1 VRQIYPPQ
9 GGGEQLSLAG
19 LYAYPEESPHADG
32 RWLRANMITSADGAA
47 TADGRSGG
55 LSGEADRMVFGLLRA
70 LADVVLVGAGT
81 VRAEAY
87 RPVKIGERWAG
98 LREGRTPAPPIAVVS
113 GRLALDPAGR
123 LLHQAPSH
131 ARTIVITA
139 ESAPA
144 DWRAALAAKADV
156 IVAGERRVDLGAAI
170 SALIALGH
178 RRILTEGGP
187 HLLGEITEAGLLDEF
202 CLTVS
207 PLLSGTGAGRII
219 QGTGPLTDARGAG
232 PGRLFLAHVLED
244 QGYLLSRYLRR
255 SGDAGQVTQVR

>member
-1 VRQIYPPQ
+1 MRQIYPPE

-19 LYAYPEESPHADG
+19 LYAYPKESPHGDG

-47 TADGRSGG
+47 AVAGRSGG
-55 LSGEADRMVFGLLRA
+55 LSGEADRTVFGLLRA

-87 RPVKIGERWAG
+87 RPARVGQRWAG
-98 LREGRTPAPPIAVVS
+98 LREGRAPAPPIAVVS
-113 GRLALDPAGR
+113 GRLALDPASP
-123 LLHQAPSH
+123 LLDQAPSH

-144 DWRAALAAKADV
+144 DGQAALAARADV
-156 IVAGERRVDLGAAI
+156 IVAGERRVDLWAAI
-170 SALIALGH
+170 SALTALGY

-187 HLLGEITEAGLLDEF
+187 HLLGEITEAGLLDEL

-207 PLLSGTGAGRII
+207 PLLSASGAGRII
-219 QGTGPLTDARGAG
+219 QGAGSLTDARGPG
-232 PGRLFLAHVLED
+232 SGRLSLAHVLED
-244 QGYLLSRYLRR
+244 QGYLLCRYLRP
-255 SGDAGQVTQVR
+255 VR

>member
-1 VRQIYPPQ
+1 VRQIYPPE

-19 LYAYPEESPHADG
+19 LYAYPEESAHRDG

-47 TADGRSGG
+47 TVRGRSGG
-55 LSGEADRMVFGLLRA
+55 LSGGADRTVFGLLRA

-87 RPVKIGERWAG
+87 RPAKIGERWAG
-98 LREGRTPAPPIAVVS
+98 LREGRAPSPPIAVVS

-123 LLHQAPSH
+123 LLDQAPPD
-131 ARTIVITA
+131 ARTIVITV
-139 ESAPA
+139 ESAPV
-144 DWRAALAAKADV
+144 DRRAALAAKADV
-156 IVAGERRVDLGAAI
+156 IVAGEHRVDLRAAI

-187 HLLGEITEAGLLDEF
+187 HLLGEIAKAGLLDEL

-207 PLLSGTGAGRII
+207 PLLAGSEAGRII
-219 QGTGPLTDARGAG
+219 RGAGPLTDAPGAG
-232 PGRLFLAHVLED
+232 PGRLSLAHVLED
-244 QGYLLSRYLRR
+244 QGYLLCRYLC
-255 SGDAGQVTQVR
+255 QVS